1 MLQDTVLA
9 GRPNVETTDEIFEDP
24 NVDIEEKARS
34 VIDRLG
40 TLAEDQVIARNH
52 IETRWL
58 ENLRAY
64 HGFYDPQVEADL
76 KAANQSRAFIKITGA
91 KTRALVARL
100 YDLIF
105 PTDDRNWSIGPTPVP
120 KLSRELTEAE
130 DMAKA
135 AAEAANIAEGSGD
148 AFAVEAAVEQGN
160 DQAQRAK
167 SAREII
173 DKMNKAGKLMQEEM
187 DDQLVESLYPQECRK
202 LITDAGKLG
211 TGILKGPVVHTA
223 ARGNWLFDKE
233 SQQWRMD
240 TDEELRPRIKRV
252 DPWSFFPDMSAQCI
266 AEAEFTFERY
276 LWSKKELRRMVKTH
290 GFSANAVRNLL
301 REEKIISTG
310 VASGLTYI
318 AQLRSISKDEAA
330 PIKGRYVGW
339 EYHGPLECAEVA
351 ILLRA
356 MGQPE
361 AADEYEQRADP
372 LDEMNVVAFFC
383 EGELLK
389 IAPEYPLDSGETL
402 YSVFN
407 VVDAEACIFGYGVPH
422 LMDSTQAALNAA
434 WRMGLDNSAYSVK
447 PQIAFDKE
455 HIMPADGDWNMA
467 PGKMWLRVKG
477 GTAQDGKVPIEFF
490 NVPNNMQEIM
500 TIIRLCMEFAD
511 IESGVPMPQQGEQGA
526 HTTQTVGGMAILQNA
541 SNIVFRAIVKNFDD
555 GIITPTMRRLYDWN
569 MQFNEREDIKGD
581 MQVDARGTSVLLVK
595 EVQAANLMVIITGLM
610 ANPVF
615 AAMIKPYEAITKLFQ
630 SMMIK
635 PDDLLIGEEQ
645 YMELMQQQAEAEAAA
660 AEQQQDPAI
669 ITAQAR
675 IESAQIQAASRKAS
689 DENQVVIEQIRQR
702 TALISLAEQ
711 TNMTLE
717 ELNTRLNLKT
727 IEQEGK
733 ERMMAAE
740 IGAEQ
745 AIAEAAR
752 ANGEVPK
759 GSGGYVSGGSD
770 TTKVDSVMAEG

>member
-1 MLQDTVLA
+1 
-9 GRPNVETTDEIFEDP
+9 
-24 NVDIEEKARS
+24 
-34 VIDRLG
+34 
-40 TLAEDQVIARNH
+40 
-52 IETRWL
+52 
-58 ENLRAY
+58 
-64 HGFYDPQVEADL
+64 
-76 KAANQSRAFIKITGA
+76 
-91 KTRALVARL
+91 
-100 YDLIF
+100 
-105 PTDDRNWSIGPTPVP
+105 
-120 KLSRELTEAE
+120 
-130 DMAKA
+130 
-135 AAEAANIAEGSGD
+135 
-148 AFAVEAAVEQGN
+148 
-160 DQAQRAK
+160 
-167 SAREII
+167 
-173 DKMNKAGKLMQEEM
+173 
-187 DDQLVESLYPQECRK
+187 
-202 LITDAGKLG
+202 
-211 TGILKGPVVHTA
+211 
-223 ARGNWLFDKE
+223 
-233 SQQWRMD
+233 
-240 TDEELRPRIKRV
+240 
-252 DPWSFFPDMSAQCI
+252 
-266 AEAEFTFERY
+266 
-276 LWSKKELRRMVKTH
+276 
-290 GFSANAVRNLL
+290 
-301 REEKIISTG
+301 
-310 VASGLTYI
+310 
-318 AQLRSISKDEAA
+318 
-330 PIKGRYVGW
+330 
-339 EYHGPLECAEVA
+339 
-351 ILLRA
+351 
-356 MGQPE
+356 
-361 AADEYEQRADP
+361 
-372 LDEMNVVAFFC
+372 
-383 EGELLK
+383 
-389 IAPEYPLDSGETL
+389 
-402 YSVFN
+402 
-407 VVDAEACIFGYGVPH
+407 
-422 LMDSTQAALNAA
+422 
-434 WRMGLDNSAYSVK
+434 
-447 PQIAFDKE
+447 
-455 HIMPADGDWNMA
+455 
-467 PGKMWLRVKG
+467 
-477 GTAQDGKVPIEFF
+477 VPIEFF

-717 ELNTRLNLKT
+717 ELNTRLNLKA